1 MANGSGRRV
10 TSGLRAVAAA
20 ALVDQG
26 RLPMGEAAVWADA
39 LALLVEDGQ
48 DDGPVVLLSRIV
60 DRVTGPNHLQP
71 LASRCA
77 NPSRSGSGSELGL
90 DWARW
95 KGSGGYH
102 VDSGAAHQLY
112 KDYAASVAYIAVE
125 LPSGDQSI
133 GSGRRLL
140 MNRLALMTDGDWRDG
155 GFRQRRPSVETL
167 AWVAASMGRGS
178 RIVGYR
184 RLTGGVCSAVNRL
197 TVERRGMRTFV
208 VLRQYPGGLG
218 LQGSLEKEIANL
230 GVVAG
235 SGLPVPSILATD
247 VAGASTGGAPSLLM
261 TRLQGHVHLNPAEPR
276 SWMTRIAEIAVLL
289 HSLDLPAK
297 MFRPWTDSWIAPL
310 DGFQVP
316 VDAQKPAV
324 WKAAFGVMAAPPPKD
339 TAVFLHCDL
348 LPVNMLWSRGRIT
361 GLTDW
366 NSIHRGARAIDVGHC
381 RRYLAALYSPEWSEQ
396 LRSLYESIAGVTLDP
411 WWDLYALLHYDDSG
425 PKWIRSQVAG
435 RRPVDVPGMTS
446 RVEVAIETALR
457 RLG

>member
-1 MANGSGRRV
+1 MTLRVTLDQPGEPAAQAGVPDEEMPRPSGRGPGGRSPA
-10 TSGLRAVAAA
+10 TWRGSWTAQLDRCSINKSGKMIRPWFR
-20 ALVDQG
+20 Q
-26 RLPMGEAAVWADA
+26 AAVPWKTTATQTRA
-39 LALLVEDGQ
+39 SGENRVSTKPG
-48 DDGPVVLLSRIV
+48 VL
-60 DRVTGPNHLQP
+60 Q
-71 LASRCA
+71 
-77 NPSRSGSGSELGL
+77 
-90 DWARW
+90 
-95 KGSGGYH
+95 
-102 VDSGAAHQLY
+102 
-112 KDYAASVAYIAVE
+112 
-125 LPSGDQSI
+125 
-133 GSGRRLL
+133 
-140 MNRLALMTDGDWRDG
+140 
-155 GFRQRRPSVETL
+155 
-167 AWVAASMGRGS
+167 
-178 RIVGYR
+178 
-184 RLTGGVCSAVNRL
+184 